1 MPFSSI
7 GPKLKD
13 EPRDM
18 TTMTIKHTVFISCFS
33 VLFSGAICAQ
43 TNTSNQSSPRSALS
57 HSEADQVSAI
67 LGLTAELRR
76 IKALQT
82 QHGCDAVSSPEE
94 LTLRQQLLESVE
106 TAELDVDG
114 AIGEI
119 DNERGELGN
128 LQTSLK
134 ASRDKTVAQLNAA
147 ALITGSGAGA
157 AVNATQFTTL
167 SSRTNNIG
175 DGIGVGSGV
184 ASTIL
189 AYLATRKQHGP
200 SGSVSNTPNM
210 LAPLFDRSPVLNTDY
225 PQTVMQYL
233 QSVPPAESPERG
245 TRLEQLKAEWGKAG
259 RLDLS
264 NPAKEQKKI
273 IALTTSGDKGVT
285 VSIDDL
291 TDRMAMLGDVSGR
304 IALMKRDLALLMR
317 SLKSSSVCFTQHL

>member
-1 MPFSSI
+1 
-7 GPKLKD
+7 
-13 EPRDM
+13 M
-18 TTMTIKHTVFISCFS
+18 TMKRTTFMCCLT
-33 VLFSGAICAQ
+33 VLFSGALCAQ
-43 TNTSNQSSPRSALS
+43 ASLPNQPSTRLALA
-57 HSEADQVSAI
+57 HSEADQVADI
-67 LGLTAELRR
+67 LGLTAEIQRV
-76 IKALQT
+76 KTLQA
-82 QHGCDAVSSPEE
+82 QLGCKTVSSPEE
-94 LTLRQQLLESVE
+94 LTLRQHLLESVQ

-134 ASRDKTVAQLNAA
+134 ASRDKTVARLNSA

-157 AVNATQFTTL
+157 AINATQFTTL

-175 DGIGVGSGV
+175 DGVGVGSGI

-200 SGSVSNTPNM
+200 SGTVSDTPNM
-210 LAPLFDRSPVLNTDY
+210 LAPLFDRPAVLNTEY
-225 PQTVMQYL
+225 PQAVMQYL
-233 QSVPPAESPERG
+233 QSAPTTGSPERG
-245 TRLEQLKAEWGKAG
+245 TRLEQLKAEWGRAG
-259 RLDLS
+259 RLQPSDS
-264 NPAKEQKKI
+264 AKEQKKI
-273 IALTTSGDKGVT
+273 IALTSSGDKDVA

-317 SLKSSSVCFTQHL
+317 YLKSSSVCSMQHL

>member
-1 MPFSSI
+1 
-7 GPKLKD
+7 
-13 EPRDM
+13 M
-18 TTMTIKHTVFISCFS
+18 TTMTIKRTLFIYCFP
-33 VLFSGAICAQ
+33 VLFLGALCAQ
-43 TNTSNQSSPRSALS
+43 TSTPNQSSPRSALS
-57 HSEADQVSAI
+57 HSEADQVADI
-67 LGLTAELRR
+67 LGLTAELQK
-76 IKALQT
+76 IKTLQA
-82 QHGCDAVSSPEE
+82 QHGCDAVSSAEE
-94 LTLRQQLLESVE
+94 LTLREHLLESVQ

-134 ASRDKTVAQLNAA
+134 ASRDKTVAKLNAA

-157 AVNATQFTTL
+157 AVGATQFTTL

-200 SGSVSNTPNM
+200 SESVSNTPNM

-233 QSVPPAESPERG
+233 QSVPPAESLERG
-245 TRLEQLKAEWGKAG
+245 TRLEQLKAEWGRAG
-259 RLDLS
+259 RLDPS
-264 NPAKEQKKI
+264 NPTKEQKKI
-273 IALTTSGDKGVT
+273 TALTSSGEKDVI

-317 SLKSSSVCFTQHL
+317 SLKSSSVCSTRHP